1 MSEQNSRSKA
11 PDHLRPATAKW
22 YRGVLKDFDLESHH
36 IRLLL
41 LAAEAWDRCQAAR
54 EIIDRDGMT
63 YDDRFDQPKPR
74 PEVAIERDSR
84 IGFAR
89 LLRELALDGVDAPE
103 APRMAR
109 TADYGNRR

>member
-1 MSEQNSRSKA
+1 
-11 PDHLRPATAKW
+11 
-22 YRGVLKDFDLESHH
+22 
-36 IRLLL
+36 
-41 LAAEAWDRCQAAR
+41 
-54 EIIDRDGMT
+54 MT
-63 YDDRFDQPKPR
+63 YQDRFGCPKPR

-109 TADYGNRR
+109 TSDYGTRR